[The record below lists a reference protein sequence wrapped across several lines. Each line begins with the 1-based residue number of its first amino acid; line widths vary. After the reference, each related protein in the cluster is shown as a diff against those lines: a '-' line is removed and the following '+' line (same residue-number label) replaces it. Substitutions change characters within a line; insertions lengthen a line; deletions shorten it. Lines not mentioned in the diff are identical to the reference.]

1 MNRAE
6 WNELSLYAA
15 SHPFVLVFA
24 ELLRWMGPLVRV
36 PGIGSVV
43 NEPELAREMLMD
55 TEAFDK
61 TGPGSMGAVYA
72 QVMGPYTLLALGGE
86 EHRRLRTLLADLFSS
101 AYIDRIQEEV
111 LQPPLS
117 RLRSSLEAG
126 ETVDLVQFMRLLT
139 GRMTC
144 HLLGVAAPPN
154 REEETYDELYEL
166 GTRLSSG
173 VTLTTT
179 RLTSAAQT
187 RARGLHERLTA
198 YVADA
203 YEHSAARPDSAVA
216 RLKEAGLSL
225 EQVRGVAGS
234 LLLTGTETTTTAVP
248 RLLAILC
255 DSGQLAGLRSRR
267 ELLDT
272 AIDEGLRCTVPSPV
286 MVRSVARDCEVR
298 GHSFRAGE
306 RVVIFTYNVL
316 KNGAHFPRPRHFS
329 LERTYD
335 PKLRRL
341 WFGAGSR
348 FCLGYG
354 IAMRE
359 MRAVLGVLL
368 DAGDIEVGRRSRARG
383 VLIPA
388 YSRLDIRV
396 RR

>member
-15 SHPFVLVFA
+15 SHPFALVFA
-24 ELLRWMGPLVRV
+24 ELVRRMGPLVRV
-36 PGIGSVV
+36 PGIGCVV
-43 NEPELAREMLMD
+43 NDPELAREVLM
-55 TEAFDK
+55 EAETFDK

-86 EHRRLRTLLADLFSS
+86 EHRRLRAMLADLFSN
-101 AYIDRIQEEV
+101 AYIDRIQDEV
-111 LQPPLS
+111 LGPPLEH
-117 RLRSSLEAG
+117 LRSSLEAG
-126 ETVDLVQFMRLLT
+126 ETVDLVRFMRLLT

-144 HLLGVAAPPN
+144 YLLGVGVPAD

-166 GTRLSSG
+166 GTRLASG
-173 VTLTTT
+173 ITLTTT
-179 RLTSAAQT
+179 SLSPAAQ
-187 RARGLHERLTA
+187 ARSKGLHDRLTA

-203 YEHSAARPDSAVA
+203 YEHSAARSDSVVA
-216 RLKEAGLSL
+216 RLKAAGLSL

-234 LLLTGTETTTTAVP
+234 LILTGTETTTTAVP
-248 RLLAILC
+248 RLVAILC
-255 DSGQLAGLRSRR
+255 DTGQFAALRSRR
-267 ELLDT
+267 ELLGA

-286 MVRSVARDCEVR
+286 TVRSVARDCEVR

-316 KNGAHFPRPRHFS
+316 KDGAHFPHPRHFS
-329 LERTYD
+329 PDRAYD

-368 DAGDIEVGRRSRARG
+368 SAGDLEVRRRSRARG

-388 YSRLDIRV
+388 YSRLEIRV
-396 RR
+396 RP